1 MTIGIIIVGLW
12 AAYLAYVAIV
22 RKETIELHLLI
33 VWLVLISAC
42 VLPLFG
48 IY

>member
-12 AAYLAYVAIV
+12 AAYLAYVTLV
-22 RKETIELHLLI
+22 RKETIELHLLL
-33 VWLVLISAC
+33 VWLILIAAC
-42 VLPLFG
+42 ILPLFG

>member
-1 MTIGIIIVGLW
+1 MTIGIIVVGLW
-12 AAYLAYVAIV
+12 AAYLAYVALV

-33 VWLVLISAC
+33 VWIVLIAAC
-42 VLPLFG
+42 FLPLFG